1 MEKPLKNVVV
11 HALITPAQ
19 REAMGEI
26 LDRLVGTPIER
37 TGDIAVEVGGKRYL
51 FSDQSGGST
60 AASVER
66 NGGIEVVR
74 SQPPYRTEL
83 VTKIANE
90 GLAAVDRKKH
100 GEEFT
105 LKSISSGWDG
115 LTATEQRNAGKR
127 FREQIEPDFPGQFD
141 SWTTTDNERHYRR
154 R

>member
-83 VTKIANE
+83 VTKIAN
-90 GLAAVDRKKH
+90 
-100 GEEFT
+100 
-105 LKSISSGWDG
+105 
-115 LTATEQRNAGKR
+115 
-127 FREQIEPDFPGQFD
+127 
-141 SWTTTDNERHYRR
+141 
-154 R
+154 